1 MQLIVVV
8 ILIIIIIIII
18 IIISDSDTNVYYSG
32 ELVDLVT
39 HCGSESN

>member
-8 ILIIIIIIII
+8 IIIIIIII

-32 ELVDLVT
+32 ELIDLVT
-39 HCGSESN
+39 VSDGESN